1 MMCLF
6 PTLEAAMAF
15 DGEID
20 RRRIRIPNRPDVY
33 GYQMVMDGEDEVI
46 GIEPDLLSNATTVT
60 VDEAPA
66 LAEKYG
72 GVCYPAHI
80 DREANGIIATLGM
93 MPIGVHYPTVELHDG
108 SQEDAY
114 REQYDLAG
122 SRVVVGSDAH
132 CLWEVAEAE
141 HWLDIPDEP
150 YSSALVRKNLIEI
163 LRRGL

>member
-1 MMCLF
+1 
-6 PTLEAAMAF
+6 
-15 DGEID
+15 
-20 RRRIRIPNRPDVY
+20 
-33 GYQMVMDGEDEVI
+33 
-46 GIEPDLLSNATTVT
+46 
-60 VDEAPA
+60 

-80 DREANGIIATLGM
+80 DRESNGIIATLGM
-93 MPIGVHYPTVELHDG
+93 MPVGVHYPTVELHDG

-114 REQYDLAG
+114 REQHDLEG

-150 YSSALVRKNLIEI
+150 YSSALVRKNLIEM
-163 LRRGL
+163 LRRGLP